1 MGEEK
6 PDEEL
11 MGNVSLL
18 RGCLRH
24 FVMSYYHDAR
34 DGDFY
39 TQTPKKLH
47 EKNSPPVIRQYF
59 SIRQR
64 MWYDRRELMPQ
75 AFHCTP
81 DEAGEET

>member
-24 FVMSYYHDAR
+24 FHAVDISMHRLDAK
-34 DGDFY
+34 Y
-39 TQTPKKLH
+39 TRFR
-47 EKNSPPVIRQYF
+47 KNIFRFFLQMNPIMVR
-59 SIRQR
+59 
-64 MWYDRRELMPQ
+64 
-75 AFHCTP
+75 
-81 DEAGEET
+81 

>member
-24 FVMSYYHDAR
+24 SLMSIFQGCPAVVEIYMALKKNGETLCFV
-34 DGDFY
+34 
-39 TQTPKKLH
+39 
-47 EKNSPPVIRQYF
+47 
-59 SIRQR
+59 
-64 MWYDRRELMPQ
+64 
-75 AFHCTP
+75 FHIWDDCVTIITVNGVVL
-81 DEAGEET
+81 AINL

>member
-24 FVMSYYHDAR
+24 FRMSMIIIWAER
-34 DGDFY
+34 
-39 TQTPKKLH
+39 KKFIHKPAKFFLVFV
-47 EKNSPPVIRQYF
+47 KNGRFVVR
-59 SIRQR
+59 
-64 MWYDRRELMPQ
+64 
-75 AFHCTP
+75 
-81 DEAGEET
+81 